1 MPKAQGTVLEIDLKA
16 LKHNVEFLKSR
27 LQPNTKFLAVVKAF
41 AYGSNSVEVAK
52 YLEELHVDYF
62 AVAYVSEGV
71 VLREAGIT
79 TPILVLHPLPESF
92 ETIIEHCLEPSLYSH
107 RVLKAFLAIA
117 ENKKQTDY
125 PIHLKFNTGL
135 NRLGFS
141 ETDIPNILSTLQ
153 DVKAIKVSSLFSHL
167 AASEDL
173 KEKEF
178 TLQQIE
184 QFKKIASVI
193 IKGLGYKPMLHQCNT
208 SGILNYPMAHFDM
221 VRSGIGMHGHGNDP
235 KYNSYFK
242 PIATLKTTISQ
253 IHILK
258 KGDSLGYNRALIA
271 TETVRTATLP
281 IGHADGITRAYGN
294 RKGYVIINNQKAYII
309 GNVCMDMIMVD
320 VTTIDCNEG
329 DEVIIFGTEYTAEQ
343 FSETINSISYEI
355 LPAISQR
362 IKRVFYR

>member
-16 LKHNVEFLKSR
+16 LKHNVEFLKSQ

-41 AYGSNSVEVAK
+41 AYGSDSVEVAK

-71 VLREAGIT
+71 ILREAGIT

-92 ETIIEHCLEPSLYSH
+92 ETIIDHCLEPSLYSH
-107 RVLKAFLAIA
+107 RVLKAFIA
-117 ENKKQTDY
+117 VAEDRKQTNY
-125 PIHLKFNTGL
+125 PVHLKFNTGL

-141 ETDIPNILSTLQ
+141 ESDVPKVLSTLQ
-153 DVKAIKVSSLFSHL
+153 HVKAIKVTSLFSHL

-184 QFKKIASVI
+184 AFKSIATKVI
-193 IKGLGYKPMLHQCNT
+193 NGLGFSPMLHQCNS
-208 SGILNYPMAHFDM
+208 SGILNYPSAHLDM
-221 VRSGIGMHGHGNDP
+221 VRSGIGMYGFGNDP
-235 KYNSYFK
+235 KYNSHLK

-253 IHILK
+253 IHLLK

-271 TETVRTATLP
+271 TKTLRTATLP

-294 RKGYVIINNQKAYII
+294 EKGYVIINNQKAYII

-320 VTTIDCNEG
+320 VTTIACNEG
-329 DEVIIFGTEYTAEQ
+329 DEVIVFGTEHTAEEL
-343 FSETINSISYEI
+343 SGTINSISYEI
-355 LPAISQR
+355 LTAISQR
-362 IKRVFYR
+362 VKRVFYR